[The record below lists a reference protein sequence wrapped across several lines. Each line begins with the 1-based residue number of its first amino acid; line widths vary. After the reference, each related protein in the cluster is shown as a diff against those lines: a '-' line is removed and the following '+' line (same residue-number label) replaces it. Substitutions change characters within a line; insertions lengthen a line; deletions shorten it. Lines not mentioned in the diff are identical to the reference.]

1 MKRLLILLLVSASC
15 LLTAQE
21 KLKIYLFASSTCEK
35 CRYLKELILPDILET
50 YPEVSYEHI
59 PVDDTEN
66 FKLQLLYE
74 KHYTAGVQASG
85 FRQFGNENAAVKAFV
100 GKTSLAGVKQ
110 IEAKLEDTVQRELA
124 SGNKTITPDEIK
136 ELYQMQDVAG
146 ASKLVADKYDSFTWN
161 AVAWAGLLDGINP
174 CAFVTLVFFISVL
187 ANLRKSKKDIIVVGT
202 LFSVAVF
209 GTYLLLGIGAL
220 KFIKIISVQS
230 GITKGINICMAGFC
244 LLIGLI
250 SLLDVIRFHRNK
262 KAGDFSLKLPK
273 GIRKV
278 INRQINT
285 NMRKS
290 HLWFWA
296 LFLGITVS
304 LLESLCTGQVY
315 LPTIAIM
322 VKRGSVEAFGLL
334 AFYNLMFIVPLL
346 AVFGLAFAGVSS
358 KQVTDFF
365 NRHLFLSKV
374 LMMGL
379 FFFLGIY
386 LLFILN

>member
-1 MKRLLILLLVSASC
+1 MKRFLILLLISLSC

-35 CRYLKELILPDILET
+35 CRYLKELVLPDILET
-50 YPEVSYEHI
+50 YPRVSYEHV
-59 PVDDTEN
+59 PVDDTDN

-74 KHYTAGVQASG
+74 KCYQNDSAK
-85 FRQFGNENAAVKAFV
+85 AVKAFV
-100 GKTSLAGVKQ
+100 GNTCLAGVKQ
-110 IEAKLEDTVQRELA
+110 IEARLEKTVQTELVA
-124 SGNKTITPDEIK
+124 GNKTITPDEIRG
-136 ELYQMQDVAG
+136 LYQKDNVAG
-146 ASKLVADKYDSFTWN
+146 ASSLVTHKYDSFTWT
-161 AVAWAGLLDGINP
+161 AVVGAGLVDGINP

-187 ANLRKSKKDIIVVGT
+187 ANLRKSKKDIVVVGA
-202 LFSVAVF
+202 LFSLAVF
-209 GTYLLLGIGAL
+209 ATYLLLGIGAL

-230 GITKGINICMAGFC
+230 GIAKGINACMAGFC
-244 LLIGLI
+244 LLIGVV
-250 SLLDVIRFHRNK
+250 SLLDVIRFRLNK
-262 KAGDFSLKLPK
+262 KPGDFSLKLPK

-285 NMRKS
+285 KMRKT

-322 VKRGSVEAFGLL
+322 VQRGSAEAFGLL
-334 AFYNLMFIVPLL
+334 VFYNLMFIVPLL

-374 LMMGL
+374 LMTIL
-379 FFFLGIY
+379 FFFLALY
-386 LLFILN
+386 LLTVLL